1 MRFLPLAVF
10 VAGVAL
16 GGCASPG
23 SHQPH
28 LPADGNARD
37 CLAWYAALDDLI
49 DRAGVRDAGEAR
61 LPGRPHLRA
70 DRFSASF
77 GDAARSNPTLAA
89 ALHDRLRV
97 NGINAHG
104 HEIRNL
110 PPAVRRQHGLDLDET
125 LARLQGCSVALA
137 RVDLLPPDVPD
148 AWLKTLSVPDHYAG
162 WKRFVGLY
170 PLTSRTFFRGIEQW
184 QRETESAFR
193 AASQAFAGTRYRA
206 ASDAAAAPGEPHF
219 QDLPRDPLGIPLLSP
234 AAWQSLLARHAPV
247 VEIDQRGTFDQ
258 PGALVHDATAV
269 TVDTSQPVTYQR
281 IAFTRLAGRTLTQL
295 VYSFWFA
302 ERPPR
307 GWLDLLAG
315 RLDGVMI
322 RITLDERGLP
332 LMVDS
337 IHACGCYHLFMPGE
351 RLAAR
356 APPQPGIE
364 WAFVPQR
371 LPALRPGQRLVVRI
385 ASGTHYVVGLDTDAA
400 SGVSDRTYRLA
411 DEQSLQALLLP
422 GGGSRSVYDH
432 AGLIAGS
439 ERGERFWFWPMGI
452 ASPGAMR
459 QWGHH
464 ATAFVGRR
472 HFDDADL
479 IDRRFILL
487 PPK

>member
-1 MRFLPLAVF
+1 MRFLPLAAI

-16 GGCASPG
+16 GGCASRA
-23 SHQPH
+23 PH
-28 LPADGNARD
+28 LPQLSADGHARD

-77 GDAARSNPTLAA
+77 VDAAQDNATAA
-89 ALHDRLRV
+89 ALHHRLRV

-104 HEIRNL
+104 YEIRNL
-110 PPAVRRQHGLDLDET
+110 PPAVRRQHGLDIDQT
-125 LARLQGCSVALA
+125 LARLQVCSGALA
-137 RVDLLPPDVPD
+137 RVDLLPPGATVG
-148 AWLKTLSVPDHYAG
+148 WLKTLSVPDHYAG
-162 WKRFVGLY
+162 WKRFAGLY
-170 PLTSRTFFRGIEQW
+170 PLTSRAFFRGIEQW

-193 AASQAFAGTRYRA
+193 AAGQGFAGIRYRA
-206 ASDAAAAPGEPHF
+206 AGDAEPVPGDPQI
-219 QDLPRDPLGIPLLSP
+219 QDLPLDPLGIPLLSP
-234 AAWQSLLARHAPV
+234 AAWQALLARHAPV
-247 VEIDQRGTFDQ
+247 IEIDQRGTFDQ

-269 TVDTSQPVTYQR
+269 TVDTSRPVAYQR
-281 IAFTRLAGRTLTQL
+281 IAFTRLATRTLTQL
-295 VYSFWFA
+295 VYAFWFA

-307 GWLDLLAG
+307 GPLDLLAG
-315 RLDGVMI
+315 RLDGLMI

-337 IHACGCYHLFMPGE
+337 IHACGCYHLFMPGD

-356 APPQPGIE
+356 PPPQPGIE

-371 LPALRPGQRLVVRI
+371 LPALRPGQRLTVRI
-385 ASGTHYVVGLDTDAA
+385 ASGTHYVVGIDADAA
-400 SGVSDRTYRLA
+400 SGVGDRTYRLD
-411 DEQSLQALLLP
+411 DEQSLRALPLP
-422 GGGSRSVYDH
+422 GGGSRSVYDR

-479 IDRRFILL
+479 IDRRFRLL
-487 PPK
+487 SPE